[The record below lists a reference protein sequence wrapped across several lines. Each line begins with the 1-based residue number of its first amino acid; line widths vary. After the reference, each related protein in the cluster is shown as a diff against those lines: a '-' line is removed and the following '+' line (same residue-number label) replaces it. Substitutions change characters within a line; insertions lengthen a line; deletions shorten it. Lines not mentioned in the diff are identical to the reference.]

1 MTFEG
6 LGSRVLPEVTGQLVG
21 PGEFPAAALPGALVR
36 LLARVGPHVGL
47 QVGALGV
54 NLVTAR
60 VRTPVHLLAPAPL
73 PLAPR
78 QLDTIAMLT
87 QDTCLR
93 HVRPGDTLEKS

>member
-21 PGEFPAAALPGALVR
+21 PEKYCIYELGQLETRPGEFPAAALPGALVR

-54 NLVTAR
+54 NLRRNQIT
-60 VRTPVHLLAPAPL
+60 L
-73 PLAPR
+73 
-78 QLDTIAMLT
+78 
-87 QDTCLR
+87 CLSVER
-93 HVRPGDTLEKS
+93 KA